1 MNYIF
6 HIMIMLGIYSIFI
19 QSLNIT
25 MGYTGLV
32 SLAQAAF
39 YGIGAY
45 TTTLLMLKLNINFF
59 IALPIAVALT
69 VILSFIVSI
78 PSLRLKGDYFILA
91 TLGFQIIIF
100 NLMYNWV
107 SLTRGPYG
115 IPGIPS
121 PEIFG
126 MKFDDPPKFFI
137 ISTIFALLVLYFFH
151 LITSIKFGKILKAIR
166 EDEIATSTLGKNT
179 TKFKIIAFSIGAGI
193 ASIAGSLFATY
204 ITYIDPTSFT
214 LNESVLLV
222 TILTIGGGGNIK
234 GPLVGTLIITL
245 LPEILRFL
253 AIPDTIAPNIRVM
266 LYALALILI
275 LIYKPQG
282 LAGEYEPK

>member
-1 MNYIF
+1 
-6 HIMIMLGIYSIFI
+6 MIMLGIYSIFI

-45 TTTLLMLKLNINFF
+45 TTALLMLKLNINFF
-59 IALPIAVALT
+59 IALPIAIALT

-137 ISTIFALLVLYFFH
+137 ISTIFALLVLCFFH
-151 LITSIKFGKILKAIR
+151 LITLIKFGKILKAIR